1 MFKKIV
7 SQLSFSPALVGQ
19 LGFYARRLR
28 KEQTTRRLGLV
39 FVALAL
45 VVQSLVV
52 FQPPEA
58 ANASSNNDFIPGG
71 LGAGSTASINNFLAP
86 YDRNDRNLK
95 DIMNNAGITRAEIAA
110 AKWGTVRAGD
120 VVSYGFENRAGS
132 TPITI
137 RDGNYNPVKTI
148 YGRNMTV
155 WGYKPSDNVY
165 AFVGHSAK
173 AGYFAIIRS
182 CGNLATRTIF
192 TPPTPPPPAPPPP
205 APANIVSSKTG
216 VNVTRGNIEAS
227 KTLAQENDTI
237 TYNVKVSNTGGTAK
251 SVALQDNLSE
261 VLNFSKLTNNGG
273 GSLNATTKVL
283 SWPSVNLA
291 PGASVTKSY
300 SVKMNSSLINST
312 TECKMTN
319 RFIDQSFTVPVGCK
333 TPPANVVV
341 SKTAHNIS
349 QGNVDAT
356 KTTAHTSDRI
366 SFTLTAENKGGTAK
380 DFIFDDTLSDVLE
393 YATLVENGG
402 GTFNEQT
409 KKLTWPA
416 VSLKPGQKEMRTFTV
431 RVLPEIPATP
441 KGISDTTS
449 YDCLIQNTFYEAYV
463 TIPVNCPTPK
473 VIEQVVPE
481 LPQTGPREN
490 MMFAGIVLAIATFF
504 YLRSRQ
510 LNTEVRLIRRDVNGG
525 TI

>member
-28 KEQTTRRLGLV
+28 KEQTTRRMGLV

-71 LGAGSTASINNFLAP
+71 LGTGSNVSINNFLAP

-95 DIMNNAGITRAEIAA
+95 DIFNNAGITREEIAA
-110 AKWGTVRAGD
+110 TRFSTVRAGD
-120 VVSYGFENRAGS
+120 TVTYGFENRAGS
-132 TPITI
+132 TPVTIT
-137 RDGNYNPVKTI
+137 DGNYNPVRTI

-155 WGYKPSDNVY
+155 WGFKPSDNVY

-173 AGYFAIIRS
+173 AGWFAIIRS
-182 CGNLATRTIF
+182 CGNLATRQIF

-216 VNVTRGNIEAS
+216 VNVTRGNVDAT
-227 KTLAQENDTI
+227 KTLAQENDVV
-237 TYNVKVSNTGGTAK
+237 TYTVKVSNTGGTAK
-251 SVALQDNLSE
+251 SVAMQDNLAE
-261 VLNFSKLTNNGG
+261 VLNFSKLTSNGG
-273 GSLNATTKVL
+273 GTLNPTTKVL
-283 SWPSVNLA
+283 SWPDVNLT
-291 PGASVTKSY
+291 PGASVTKTY
-300 SVKMNSSLINST
+300 SVKMNTSLINTT

-319 RFIDQSFTVPVGCK
+319 RFIDKALTIPVGCK

-341 SKTAHNIS
+341 SKSASNVS

-356 KTTAHTSDRI
+356 KVSAVASDRI

-402 GTFNEQT
+402 GSFNEQT

-416 VSLKPGQKEMRTFTV
+416 VSLKPGQKEIRTFTV
-431 RVLPEIPATP
+431 RVLSEIPATP
-441 KGISDTTS
+441 QGISDTTS
-449 YDCLIQNTFYEAYV
+449 YDCRMQNTFYEAYV
-463 TIPVNCPTPK
+463 TVPVTCPTPK

-490 MMFAGIVLAIATFF
+490 MLFAGIVLAIATFF

-510 LNTEVRLIRRDVNGG
+510 LSTEVRLIRRDVNGG